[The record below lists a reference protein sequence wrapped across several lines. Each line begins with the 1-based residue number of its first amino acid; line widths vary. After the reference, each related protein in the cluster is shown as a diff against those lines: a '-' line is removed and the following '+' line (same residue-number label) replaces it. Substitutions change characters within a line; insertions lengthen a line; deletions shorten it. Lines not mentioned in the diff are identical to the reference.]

1 MEITLD
7 RREFLVKSSS
17 FLFGTLFAF
26 NGYSRAFASTLSKTF
41 SPAQPRIALIIDD
54 IGLTSYQTR
63 QFLDL
68 GVPITYAILPRLRKT
83 QVLAEEIHDL
93 GHEIMLHQ
101 PMEPYESTIDP
112 GPGALYV
119 GDGMTRIDRI
129 MMENISDVPFA
140 QGVNNHMGS
149 RFTSCEKE
157 MNEVLQ
163 VVKSKGFFFVDS
175 LTTNH
180 SAAYSTAKKLE
191 VSAARRHIFL
201 DNCLEESAILSQL
214 ASLKNIAIKNGYA
227 VGIGHPF
234 PETAKAVKRFLG
246 TLKDSPFSLVYISQV
261 LS

>member
-1 MEITLD
+1 M
-7 RREFLVKSSS
+7 KSNV
-17 FLFGTLFAF
+17 FLFGTFFAF
-26 NGYSRAFASTLSKTF
+26 NGFSKAFASPLSKTF
-41 SPAQPRIALIIDD
+41 SHLQPRIALIIDD
-54 IGLTSYQTR
+54 IGRTSLQAR

-68 GVPITYAILPRLRKT
+68 GVPITYAILPRLQKT
-83 QVLAEEIHDL
+83 QALAEEIHDL

-101 PMEPYESTIDP
+101 PMEPYGPDIDP

-119 GDGMTRIDRI
+119 GDAMKRIDRI
-129 MMENISDVPFA
+129 MVENISDVPFA

-175 LTTNH
+175 LTTNL
-180 SAAYSTAKKLE
+180 SAAYSPAKKLE
-191 VSAARRHIFL
+191 VSTARRHIFL
-201 DNCLEESAILSQL
+201 DNCLEESTILSQL
-214 ASLKNIAIKNGYA
+214 QRLKDIALRNGYA

-234 PETAKAVKRFLG
+234 PETAKAVERFLG
-246 TLKDSPFSLVYISQV
+246 TLKDSPFNLVYISQV

>member
-1 MEITLD
+1 M
-7 RREFLVKSSS
+7 KSSS

-26 NGYSRAFASTLSKTF
+26 SGYSRAFASSLSKTF
-41 SPAQPRIALIIDD
+41 IHSQPRIALIIDD
-54 IGLTSYQTR
+54 IGRTSYQAR
-63 QFLDL
+63 QFLEL

-83 QVLAEEIHDL
+83 HTLAEEIHDQ

-119 GDGMTRIDRI
+119 GDAMTRIDRI

-163 VVKSKGFFFVDS
+163 VIKSKGFFFVDS

-214 ASLKNIAIKNGYA
+214 AILKNIALKNGYA

-234 PETAKAVKRFLG
+234 PETAKAVERFLD
-246 TLKDSPFSLVYISQV
+246 TLNDSPFSLVYISQV